1 MQPLAGVQIV
11 TMSLVLIAIGRVL
24 IGALFVI
31 AAVQNLINLK
41 QRMTIPTNYGWTLPP
56 QVTMLGFA
64 VQLLGGLS
72 VVLGMFPAWGAAALL
87 VFLVL
92 ATALFHNA
100 LLFKKPERDNHVYLV
115 TVNTALAGAMLL
127 IIALG

>member
-1 MQPLAGVQIV
+1 M
-11 TMSLVLIAIGRVL
+11 TMTLVLIAIGRVL

-31 AAVQNLINLK
+31 AAVQNLLNLK
-41 QRMTIPTNYGWTLPP
+41 QRVTIPTNYGWTLPP
-56 QVTMLGFA
+56 QVTTLGFV

-72 VVLGMFPAWGAAALL
+72 VALGVFPAWGAAALIA
-87 VFLVL
+87 FLVL

-100 LLFKKPERDNHVYLV
+100 LLFKAPERANHVYLV

-127 IIALG
+127 IIAIG

>member
-1 MQPLAGVQIV
+1 MARQTQVFAV
-11 TMSLVLIAIGRVL
+11 TTSLVLIAIGRVL

-31 AAVQNLINLK
+31 AAIQNLINLK
-41 QRMTIPTNYGWTLPP
+41 QRVTIPTNYGFVLPP
-56 QVTMLGFA
+56 PVTVLGFA

-72 VVLGMFPAWGAAALL
+72 VVLGIYPAWGAAALI

-92 ATALFHNA
+92 ATGLFHNA